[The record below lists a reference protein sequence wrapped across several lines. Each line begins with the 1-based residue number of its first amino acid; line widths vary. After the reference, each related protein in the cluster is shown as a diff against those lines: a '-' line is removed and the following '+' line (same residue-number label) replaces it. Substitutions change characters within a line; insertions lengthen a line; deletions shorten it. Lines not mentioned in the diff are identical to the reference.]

1 MTLIDWDYRKRL
13 TSSPSHDLAQYPN
26 RFRSLDQIEIRLY
39 HEARRHEDTKK
50 GMKEKLNCFIGS
62 KLRGFVASWLRAFVA
77 IRGHAAH

>member
-39 HEARRHEDTKK
+39 HEGTKTRRK
-50 GMKEKLNCFIGS
+50 
-62 KLRGFVASWLRAFVA
+62 A
-77 IRGHAAH
+77 